1 MVKRNDRQFRQLKEI
16 FVRFKTDD
24 KADDGQPYFT
34 GMSDLESEESAEQKR
49 KQIGQGLKIFT
60 VDQLLSRLQIALA
73 QLKVGNNSKNLK
85 DEIRQLLSSL
95 YHSKSL
101 TKTIIIWSIGFKN
114 GSNIYEHWK

>member
-49 KQIGQGLKIFT
+49 KQIGQGLK
-60 VDQLLSRLQIALA
+60 VE
-73 QLKVGNNSKNLK
+73 NNSKNLK
-85 DEIRQLLSSL
+85 DEIRQLLSSS

-101 TKTIIIWSIGFKN
+101 TKTIII
-114 GSNIYEHWK
+114 